1 MLSAIQQFFTDLWDS
16 LTQTMSNPD
25 MAAQLVQPIS
35 GLLQLLTP
43 LLALFILIR
52 CGRSLLRGK
61 IEEEVWGYLVTA
73 DQTALSP
80 PPTGKTSSAA
90 PAGVMW
96 CSTSPL
102 SPAVTPP

>member
-52 CGRSLLRGK
+52 WR
-61 IEEEVWGYLVTA
+61 A
-73 DQTALSP
+73 Q
-80 PPTGKTSSAA
+80 SAA
-90 PAGVMW
+90 GED
-96 CSTSPL
+96 
-102 SPAVTPP
+102 